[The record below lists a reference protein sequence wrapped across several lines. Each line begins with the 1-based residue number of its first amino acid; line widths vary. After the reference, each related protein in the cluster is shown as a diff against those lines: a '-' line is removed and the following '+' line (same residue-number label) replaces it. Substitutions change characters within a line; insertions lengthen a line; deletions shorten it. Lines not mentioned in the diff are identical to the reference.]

1 MYIQEIKRQ
10 SDNEIWSSG
19 IIMWTI
25 FAFKNHAECEK
36 WDKLIK
42 GDLLKFF
49 IKHTKAAQTPNQ
61 TNLKKLIKFKKVK
74 NGLDDVKGLSTN
86 NFCHA

>member
-42 GDLLKFF
+42 GDNIGSYSASY
-49 IKHTKAAQTPNQ
+49 IK
-61 TNLKKLIKFKKVK
+61 
-74 NGLDDVKGLSTN
+74 DRS
-86 NFCHA
+86 

>member
-42 GDLLKFF
+42 GDNIGSYSASY
-49 IKHTKAAQTPNQ
+49 IKDR
-61 TNLKKLIKFKKVK
+61 F
-74 NGLDDVKGLSTN
+74 
-86 NFCHA
+86 